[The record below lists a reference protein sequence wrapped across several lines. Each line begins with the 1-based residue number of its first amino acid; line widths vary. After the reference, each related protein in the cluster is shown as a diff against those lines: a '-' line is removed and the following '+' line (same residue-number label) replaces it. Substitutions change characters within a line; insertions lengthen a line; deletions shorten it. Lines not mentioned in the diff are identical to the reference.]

1 MSNTRQ
7 KRETTLLAVPRRGDV
22 NGTAVSRRRI
32 LRAVRFLLSDRLR
45 LCQNWILLVALP
57 IGNGAPRSDQ
67 FGFVSLGHKVTN
79 LTAHS
84 ISLFRIIGS
93 SRQGLSTIL

>member
-1 MSNTRQ
+1 MLST
-7 KRETTLLAVPRRGDV
+7 
-22 NGTAVSRRRI
+22 I

-84 ISLFRIIGS
+84 IPTSNEECRERLRFRLRFPIC
-93 SRQGLSTIL
+93 SR